1 MRNIHVRNCYE
12 CPFRK
17 TFPGEDRYEV
27 SYCSI
32 PPEDREG
39 KAQEMK
45 LLEEK
50 DMKKRPWWC
59 ELWHGV
65 TVG

>member
-1 MRNIHVRNCYE
+1 MRNIHVRNCYD

-17 TFPGEDRYEV
+17 TFPGKERYEV
-27 SYCSI
+27 SYCNI
-32 PPEDREG
+32 PPCDDKELR
-39 KAQEMK
+39 

-50 DMKKRPWWC
+50 NMKKRPWWC